1 MVNGLNHSNS
11 TMFKSF
17 WEMRTGICKLKYDTL
32 QLLDLFYKQNNP
44 FCPYLASSLSDIGI
58 PLRRQKTSIGE
69 SPDASQIKFA
79 FSPFLTDSRTVFS
92 SKLGGAKT
100 KLNRI
105 IFPSIMFQ
113 TSRHSYILCIYT
125 LHL

>member
-1 MVNGLNHSNS
+1 MVNGLSRFILQCLQYIGGYKLEFVSQNTINS
-11 TMFKSF
+11 RNKNN
-17 WEMRTGICKLKYDTL
+17 
-32 QLLDLFYKQNNP
+32 LFY
-44 FCPYLASSLSDIGI
+44 PYLASSLSDIGI

-113 TSRHSYILCIYT
+113 TDQ
-125 LHL
+125 

>member
-1 MVNGLNHSNS
+1 MVNCLNHSNS

-17 WEMRTGICKLKYDTL
+17 WEMKTGICKLKYDIL
-32 QLLDLFYKQNNP
+32 ELFYKQNNLFYP
-44 FCPYLASSLSDIGI
+44 HLASSLSDIGI

-92 SKLGGAKT
+92 SKLGGAKM
-100 KLNRI
+100 K
-105 IFPSIMFQ
+105 
-113 TSRHSYILCIYT
+113 
-125 LHL
+125 

>member
-1 MVNGLNHSNS
+1 MHNIPFYTKYKENQ
-11 TMFKSF
+11 
-17 WEMRTGICKLKYDTL
+17 KLFFD
-32 QLLDLFYKQNNP
+32 
-44 FCPYLASSLSDIGI
+44 PYLASSLSDIGI

-113 TSRHSYILCIYT
+113 TDQYPVIHISCVYIPCIYNIN
-125 LHL
+125 

>member
-1 MVNGLNHSNS
+1 ML
-11 TMFKSF
+11 TLY
-17 WEMRTGICKLKYDTL
+17 WEIKTEICIRE
-32 QLLDLFYKQNNP
+32 LFYKQNNP

-92 SKLGGAKT
+92 SKLGGAKM
-100 KLNRI
+100 KQKRSI
-105 IFPSIMFQ
+105 I
-113 TSRHSYILCIYT
+113 SY
-125 LHL
+125 